1 MGPSANWPAPAP
13 PPQVPRRLAGRFE
26 PPFGPAG
33 KPLSELASIQSRH
46 IGSPVEGLSLLTTW
60 AEGALPDAPRARLR
74 LALLGCLP
82 PARPAISPAAPTGA
96 PTPSTYPAASPG
108 PSPRAAT
115 RHPRPPR
122 PGPGG
127 LRTACSVWLRGHRC
141 AGVSY
146 REGHPARAP
155 TVRSTAA
162 PDSSPNAT
170 QPLWRALN
178 PSGPDRPARIAS
190 TQTHRPHLGCKN
202 ANRSTSG

>member
-13 PPQVPRRLAGRFE
+13 LPKCREVAILA
-26 PPFGPAG
+26 P
-33 KPLSELASIQSRH
+33 
-46 IGSPVEGLSLLTTW
+46 PVEGLSLLTTW

-127 LRTACSVWLRGHRC
+127 LRTACSVVAWAPVRRGILPR
-141 AGVSY
+141 G
-146 REGHPARAP
+146 
-155 TVRSTAA
+155 
-162 PDSSPNAT
+162 SPLPGP
-170 QPLWRALN
+170 QP
-178 PSGPDRPARIAS
+178 
-190 TQTHRPHLGCKN
+190 
-202 ANRSTSG
+202 

>member
-96 PTPSTYPAASPG
+96 PHPLDLPGGLARPLSQGRDAPPAA
-108 PSPRAAT
+108 PSPRAW
-115 RHPRPPR
+115 
-122 PGPGG
+122 
-127 LRTACSVWLRGHRC
+127 RTK
-141 AGVSY
+141 
-146 REGHPARAP
+146 
-155 TVRSTAA
+155 
-162 PDSSPNAT
+162 
-170 QPLWRALN
+170 
-178 PSGPDRPARIAS
+178 DR
-190 TQTHRPHLGCKN
+190 L
-202 ANRSTSG
+202 